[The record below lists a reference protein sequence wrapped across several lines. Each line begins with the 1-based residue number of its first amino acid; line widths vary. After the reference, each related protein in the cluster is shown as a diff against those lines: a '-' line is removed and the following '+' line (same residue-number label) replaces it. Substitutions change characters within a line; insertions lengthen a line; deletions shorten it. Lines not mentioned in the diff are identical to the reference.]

1 MLGIKAIMAALRGYQ
16 PGKLASNTVHGTFW
30 HFTRLGCQIIS
41 IFIIARVLGPHG
53 YGTLTGLG
61 GLAII
66 LGSLSGLGASMLLLQ
81 FAARQPDRLSHY
93 WHASL
98 RIVYQSGTAL
108 SLIFVTS
115 APWLLN
121 SHMHMVP
128 VAAIALSE
136 IIFYPLVYVCSA
148 AFHSRERL
156 GWATALP
163 ATMAMARLVGGLIFW
178 ASNYNTLEAY
188 CIIHFATSGMAAA
201 AAIMITTRQLKPSKL
216 HASYSMKELRLGLG
230 FSSSSITN
238 IAYGE
243 ADKLLTIRLLGSS
256 ITGTYTIAYR
266 IIHAI
271 ALPVLTLL
279 QAIQPRLLNAVQSG
293 NRLAIKHLIKVLL
306 LAIAAYLPVA
316 ILLTIAAN
324 HYLVAVLGQAFNETS
339 HILLL
344 LIPLLPLFS
353 LRLLMGTLLSSL
365 NKPALRAIFELA
377 ALCVLTLACSQL
389 IPAQGIQGT
398 AISVLIAELFLLLCL
413 SISVQRSLK
422 GMHGTIPDNQG
433 ARTPKQ

>member
-1 MLGIKAIMAALRGYQ
+1 MRAIKAILSTLRGYQ
-16 PGKLASNTVHGTFW
+16 PGKLASNTVHGTLW
-30 HFTRLGCQIIS
+30 HFARLGCQIIS
-41 IFIIARVLGPHG
+41 IFIIARVLGAHG

-98 RIVYQSGTAL
+98 RIVYQSGGIL
-108 SLIFVTS
+108 SIIFVTS

-121 SHMHMVP
+121 THMPLVP
-128 VAAIALSE
+128 LAAIAISE

-148 AFHSRERL
+148 AFHAHERL

-163 ATMAMARLVGGLIFW
+163 ATMAMARLVGGLMFW

-188 CIIHFATSGMAAA
+188 CIVHFATSGIAAA
-201 AAIMITTRQLKPSKL
+201 AAIAVTTRKLKPARL
-216 HASYSMKELRLGLG
+216 HTAYSMKELRLGLG
-230 FSSSSITN
+230 FSSSSISN

-256 ITGTYTIAYR
+256 IAGTYTIAYR
-266 IIHAI
+266 IILAI
-271 ALPVLTLL
+271 ALPIITLI
-279 QAIQPRLLNAVQSG
+279 QAIQPRLISAIQSG
-293 NRLAIKHLIKVLL
+293 NRLAIRQLIKILL
-306 LAIAAYLPVA
+306 LAIAAYMPIA
-316 ILLTIAAN
+316 ILLTLAAR
-324 HYLVAVLGQAFNETS
+324 HYLVTFLGQSFIETTQ
-339 HILLL
+339 ILLL

-353 LRLLMGTLLSSL
+353 LRLLAGTLLSSL
-365 NKPALRAIFELA
+365 NKPAIRAVFELC
-377 ALCVLTLACSQL
+377 ALGVLLLACSQY
-389 IPAQGIQGT
+389 IPSQGIRGT

-413 SISVQRSLK
+413 SISAIYILK
-422 GMHGTIPDNQG
+422 SVNG
-433 ARTPKQ
+433 AKMSKPN